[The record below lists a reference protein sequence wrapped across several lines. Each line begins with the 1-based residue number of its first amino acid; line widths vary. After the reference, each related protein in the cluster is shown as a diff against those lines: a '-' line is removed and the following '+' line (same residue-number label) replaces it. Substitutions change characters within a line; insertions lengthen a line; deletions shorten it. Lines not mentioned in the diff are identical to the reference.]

1 MRVLPNMVVLVPA
14 DAPETAEAVRAMV
27 DYSGPV
33 YMRLGRTPVPVI
45 YDEPY
50 TFDNQQLQ
58 FQIGRSIELAS
69 GNDVTIISNGLMVA
83 EALNAA
89 EALKTEDIQVR
100 VLNMH
105 TIKPLDVQAI
115 CKAARETGAIVTA
128 EEHSII
134 GGLGSAVS
142 EVVVQN
148 YPVPME
154 CVGVNDIFTESGT
167 DNELLQIYDLTAAK
181 LISTVRTVMQRK

>member
-1 MRVLPNMVVLVPA
+1 
-14 DAPETAEAVRAMV
+14 MV

-167 DNELLQIYDLTAAK
+167 DNELLQIYDMTAAK

>member
-1 MRVLPNMVVLVPA
+1 VVLVPA
-14 DAPETAEAVRAMV
+14 DAPETAEAMHAMV
-27 DYSGPV
+27 EYVGPV

-45 YDEPY
+45 YGEPY
-50 TFDNQQLQ
+50 SFNGERLN
-58 FQIGRSIELAS
+58 FQIGQAIELTS

-83 EALNAA
+83 EALDAA
-89 EALKTEDIQVR
+89 EVLKAENIRVR

-167 DNELLQIYDLTAAK
+167 DNELLQIYDLTASK
-181 LISTVRTVMQRK
+181 LISTVRAIMQRK

>member
-1 MRVLPNMVVLVPA
+1 
-14 DAPETAEAVRAMV
+14 
-27 DYSGPV
+27 
-33 YMRLGRTPVPVI
+33 
-45 YDEPY
+45 
-50 TFDNQQLQ
+50 
-58 FQIGRSIELAS
+58 
-69 GNDVTIISNGLMVA
+69 
-83 EALNAA
+83 
-89 EALKTEDIQVR
+89 
-100 VLNMH
+100 MH

-115 CKAARETGAIVTA
+115 CNAARETGAIVTA

-181 LISTVRTVMQRK
+181 LISTVRAVMQRK